1 MKNRISRCAALIGT
15 VLSLSSFA
23 QVCQEVSLYK
33 NGEAGK
39 IDAAETRFPEAP
51 EWSANWGEMEA
62 LTPPYIR
69 LSGQKDR
76 AGDWT
81 GTLSLAHLPVTV
93 QNGNLMLNV
102 RSTQNARFG
111 VWLVG
116 DFGNSTVKYF
126 DLGANRTKSIKVP
139 VADLVGNRKTTV
151 TKIGVGL
158 FNVPAYQYTTL
169 FIDDISIG
177 CVSATGE
184 TLPEDF
190 FEYPFEII
198 DPSKPSRQ
206 GKFTPAT
213 TTETTMA
220 YTEEARQKTKDSTQ
234 MDFVISAEE
243 FEQITNFANADS
255 MTAQKS
261 RDGWFRNMFFID
273 RNRLRDSVIANP
285 KALFYEA
292 ATFAAA
298 NGNQSMPLL
307 LGNID
312 YAYRG
317 YVDSTLQKTSL
328 FNSRILQ
335 AGLPSAW
342 IKGSHLKIFYDPY
355 FICTNRKSIP
365 KVEIYTNGKWVSLE
379 ANSSMDIE
387 FDSAGKQIIKVRLSE
402 GGLTV
407 NQNLYVEVK

>member
-1 MKNRISRCAALIGT
+1 MKNRMSRCAALIGT

-33 NGEAGK
+33 NGETGK
-39 IDAAETRFPEAP
+39 MEFAENRFPEAP

-93 QNGNLMLNV
+93 QNGNLTLNV

-111 VWLVG
+111 VWIVG
-116 DFGNSTVKYF
+116 DFGNSAVKYI
-126 DLGANRTKSIKVP
+126 DLSANRTKSLKIP
-139 VADLVGNRKTTV
+139 VADLVGNSKTTV
-151 TKIGVGL
+151 HKIGVGL
-158 FNVPAYQYTTL
+158 FDVPAYQYTTL

-177 CVSATGE
+177 CVTATGE
-184 TLPEDF
+184 ILSEES
-190 FEYPFEII
+190 FEYPFENI
-198 DPSKPSRQ
+198 DPTRPSRR
-206 GKFTPAT
+206 GKFTHAT
-213 TTETTMA
+213 TAETTMA
-220 YTEEARQKTKDSTQ
+220 YSEEQQQKTKDSTQ
-234 MDFVISAEE
+234 KDFVISAEE
-243 FEQITNFANADS
+243 FEQIKNFANADS

-261 RDGWFRNMFFID
+261 RDGWFRNMYFID
-273 RNRLRDSVIANP
+273 RNRLKDSVIANP

-292 ATFAAA
+292 TSFAAA
-298 NGNQSMPLL
+298 NDNQSMPLL
-307 LGNID
+307 IGNID
-312 YAYRG
+312 YAYRS
-317 YVDSTLQKTSL
+317 YSDSTLQKTVL

-335 AGLPSAW
+335 AGLPSAR
-342 IKGSHLKIFYDPY
+342 IKGPHLKIYYDPY
-355 FICTNRKSIP
+355 FICTNRKTLP
-365 KVEIYTNGKWVSLE
+365 KVEIYTNGKWVTLD
-379 ANSSMDIE
+379 ANSSMDLE
-387 FDSAGKQIIKVRLSE
+387 FDSAGKQAIKARLSE

>member
-1 MKNRISRCAALIGT
+1 M
-15 VLSLSSFA
+15 
-23 QVCQEVSLYK
+23 
-33 NGEAGK
+33 
-39 IDAAETRFPEAP
+39 RFPEAP

-93 QNGNLMLNV
+93 QNGNLTLNV
-102 RSTQNARFG
+102 RTTQDARFG

-116 DFGNSTVKYF
+116 DFGKSAVKHF

-139 VADLVGNRKTTV
+139 VADLAGNRKTTV

-158 FNVPAYQYTTL
+158 FDVPAYQYTTL
-169 FIDDISIG
+169 FIDNVSIG
-177 CVSATGE
+177 CVQATGE
-184 TLPEDF
+184 NVSEET
-190 FEYPFEII
+190 FEYPFESIN
-198 DPSKPSRQ
+198 PSSPRRR

-213 TTETTMA
+213 TIETTVA
-220 YTEEARQKTKDSTQ
+220 YPEETRQKIKDSTQ

-243 FEQITNFANADS
+243 FEQISNFAEADS

-261 RDGWFRNMFFID
+261 RDGWFRNMYLID

-292 ATFAAA
+292 ASFAAA
-298 NGNQSMPLL
+298 NDNQSMPLL

-312 YAYRG
+312 YAYRV
-317 YVDSTLQKTSL
+317 YTDSTLQKTAL

-342 IKGSHLKIFYDPY
+342 IKGSHLKIYYDPY
-355 FICTNRKSIP
+355 FICTNRKSLP
-365 KVEIYTNGKWVSLE
+365 KVEIYSSGQWTTLE
-379 ANSSMDIE
+379 ANSSME
-387 FDSAGKQIIKVRLSE
+387 LNFDSAGKQTIKVRLSE